1 MPIVHPASERR
12 VRPMQNLRR
21 CLGVAVTAAFLGV
34 SGAPAAPAAE
44 PASLIVVVDGSGSM
58 AGPLEGGGKQNKI
71 ALVREALRPLL
82 AKLGGQ
88 TRVGLAAFGHRRG
101 NCVDVETMRAPDP
114 VDVEPMM
121 ALLGQIRPK
130 GRGPLTLALREAA
143 KQLPKSSGPRSL
155 LLIHDGADNCQ
166 ADPCAAAAELS
177 AAGITAHVVSIG
189 IPPEDVAKIACLPQA
204 TGGRHFVA
212 QNAEQL
218 AAFIGEA
225 VRLSSNQSAV
235 AGFTTTVVPPAPIP
249 ASGPPA
255 LHLRAV
261 LAANME
267 PLGVPLYWTVIADDQ
282 TKTVLFEAWTANPVV
297 PIAPGR
303 YVVEAGN
310 GLVSGREVVTV
321 RENRPQAVSLQLG
334 AGAVALRA
342 VEKKTGAPLPD
353 ATFTISAGKAPDGP
367 PLAVF
372 KAGEA
377 APLLPAGR
385 FHVRADLGRVRSEP
399 HVLDVKAGQTT
410 SVDIPLN
417 VGRLHLSTGA
427 RDGISPLETPI
438 FIVTED
444 DPPRE
449 RREVARSA
457 ARHAQFVLPP
467 GIYYVIAR
475 QGGVEAREHVEIGSG
490 DSVRRTLFASAGR
503 LSLSSTVAGAAA
515 AADLLSYTIRRLDE
529 PTQEIIATGR
539 PAPALFLPS
548 GRYRVEGRYGLTN
561 VLTVREFDLKAG
573 QTLSVS
579 LEHQVA
585 ALRLRLSG
593 PTAKEVWWEVRD
605 EAGRI
610 VWTGAEAEATVMLQ
624 AGRYLVATTT
634 SENHMERTL
643 ELRAGETGL
652 IEVAGD

>member
-1 MPIVHPASERR
+1 
-12 VRPMQNLRR
+12 MQKLHR

-34 SGAPAAPAAE
+34 SVAPAVPAAE
-44 PASLIVVVDGSGSM
+44 PAWLIVVVDGSGSM
-58 AGPLEGGGKQNKI
+58 AGPLEGGGKQTKI

-82 AKLGGQ
+82 AKVGAQ
-88 TRVGLAAFGHRRG
+88 TQVGLAAFGHRRG
-101 NCVDVETMRAPDP
+101 NCIDVEMMRAPGP
-114 VDVEPMM
+114 ADVEPMM
-121 ALLGQIRPK
+121 TLLGQIRPK

-143 KQLPKSSGPRSL
+143 KALPKSSGPRSL
-155 LLIHDGADNCQ
+155 LLIHDGHDNCQ
-166 ADPCAAAAELS
+166 ADLCTAAAEFS
-177 AAGITAHVVSIG
+177 TAGITAHVVSIG
-189 IPPEDVAKIACLPQA
+189 VPPEDLAKMACLPQA

-225 VRLSSNQSAV
+225 VRLSSNQAAV
-235 AGFTTTVVPPAPIP
+235 AGFTTTIVPPAPIP

-261 LAANME
+261 LAPDTE
-267 PLGVPLYWTVIADDQ
+267 PLGVPLYWTVTAEDQ

-297 PIAPGR
+297 PVTPGR
-303 YVVEAGN
+303 YIVEAGD
-310 GLVSGREVVTV
+310 GLVSGREIVTV

-334 AGAVALRA
+334 AGAVRLRA

-353 ATFTISAGKAPDGP
+353 AIFTIGAGKGPDGP

-385 FHVRADLGRVRSEP
+385 FYVRADLGRVRSEP
-399 HVLDVKAGQTT
+399 LLLDVKAGETAA
-410 SVDIPLN
+410 VDIPLN

-427 RDGISPLETPI
+427 RDGINPFETPI

-457 ARHAQFVLPP
+457 ARNAEFVLPP
-467 GIYYVIAR
+467 GIYYAIAR

-490 DSVRRTLFASAGR
+490 DSVKRTLVASAGR

-515 AADLLSYTIRRLDE
+515 DGDLVSYTIKRLDD
-529 PTQEIIATGR
+529 PTQEVITTSR
-539 PAPALFLPS
+539 PAPVLFLPS
-548 GRYRVEGRYGLTN
+548 GRYRVEGRYGLTRA
-561 VLTVREFDLKAG
+561 LSVREFDLKAG
-573 QTLSVS
+573 QALAVS
-579 LEHQVA
+579 LEHQIA
-585 ALRLRLSG
+585 TLRLRLAG
-593 PTAKEVWWEVRD
+593 PAATEVWWEVRD

-610 VWTGAEAEATVMLQ
+610 VWTTAEAEAAVTLQ

-634 SENHMERTL
+634 PENHEERSL
-643 ELRAGETGL
+643 ELRAGETRL
-652 IEVAGD
+652 IEVAGG